1 VNNSDYSRSAEADIP
16 FASDTDLAQ
25 DQLEATL
32 AADLPF
38 LPRTEAEK
46 VVAINQSLVRAW
58 DRVPAA
64 KLQWALANVIAAS
77 YYGADR
83 ASSALKVLDEL
94 MADEAFGEALR
105 A

>member
-1 VNNSDYSRSAEADIP
+1 VNNSDYSAEQDIP

-38 LPRTEAEK
+38 LPTTEAER
-46 VVAINQSLVRAW
+46 VVAINKSLERAW
-58 DRVPAA
+58 TKVPAA

-83 ASSALKVLDEL
+83 ANSALKVLDEL
-94 MADEAFGEALR
+94 MADEAFGEAMR
-105 A
+105 S